1 MCNSAQ
7 QHVNALIT
15 AQNHGTILV
24 MVAWF
29 LACLLVG
36 QLNAALIYQY

>member
-1 MCNSAQ
+1 MALCKSAAH
-7 QHVNALIT
+7 HVNALIT

-29 LACLLVG
+29 LACLLVSESRYIIT
-36 QLNAALIYQY
+36 N